1 MINWTRDEGYSG
13 EETARRGDFAAV
25 IVPPEVTG
33 EDTWG
38 IQIFDEA
45 DDAAMAYGE
54 TYSRVT
60 GLPSEKAAKRVAETI
75 LEEIHAAR
83 NF

>member
-1 MINWTRDEGYSG
+1 MINWARDEGYSC
-13 EETARRGDFAAV
+13 EKTAHLGDFAAV
-25 IVPPEVTG
+25 IIEPGTAYNDADAWE
-33 EDTWG
+33 
-38 IQIFDEA
+38 IQVYDEA
-45 DDAAMAYGE
+45 DEEYWE